1 MRRRWNNN
9 SPQSDGKSVQKTPAI
24 QSPKN
29 SLLRALPGVDR
40 LLRME
45 QTSDLIAEFGHPMVT
60 ESFRAVLEQARIDL
74 LEGRLG
80 HVPDETT
87 LLETARASLADQ
99 LKPSLRQVI
108 NASGV
113 IIHTNL
119 GRAPLSNES
128 RAAVELVSA
137 AYSNLEYDLAEG
149 SRGSRTVH
157 AEKLITRLTGAEA
170 ALVVNNNAAA
180 VLLILTALCRGKEV
194 IVSRGQLVEIG
205 GGFRIPDVLAQS
217 GAHLVE
223 VGTTNRTH
231 LSDYA
236 NAVSDNTAAILVT
249 HDSNFKIIGFT
260 SQPAMSELADLAREH
275 QLLLLFD
282 QGSGVMLD
290 VVPFGLEPE
299 MTPIDGLRAGCDV
312 VAFSG
317 DKMLGGPQAGIIIG
331 KQAHMERLKRHPLAR
346 AVRADKLCLAALSAT
361 LAPYLTNQAIEKIP
375 VWRMIARTINDLA
388 IEADS
393 WVARLREHGVSA
405 FTLSGESRIGGG
417 SLPGATLPTRL
428 VAIHHPKMSADSL
441 AATLRA
447 APIPVIGR
455 IQEGYLLFDP
465 RTVLSEQASYLLD
478 AVIRTHVSL
487 E

>member
-1 MRRRWNNN
+1 
-9 SPQSDGKSVQKTPAI
+9 VQKTPAI
-24 QSPKN
+24 HSPKN

-45 QTSDLIAEFGHPMVT
+45 QTLDLIDEFGHLLVA
-60 ESFRAVLEQARIDL
+60 ESFRAILEQTRIDL
-74 LEGRLG
+74 MDGRLG
-80 HVPDETT
+80 RVPDETT
-87 LLETARASLADQ
+87 LLEAARASLADQ
-99 LKPSLRQVI
+99 LKPSLRPVI

-180 VLLILTALCRGKEV
+180 VLLILTALCPGKEV

-231 LSDYA
+231 LADYA
-236 NAVSDNTAAILVT
+236 NAVSDDTAAILVT

-260 SQPAMSELADLAREH
+260 SQPALSELADLAREH

-290 VVPFGLEPE
+290 VAPFGLEPD

-331 KQAHMERLKRHPLAR
+331 KQTHIERLKRHPLAR
-346 AVRADKLCLAALSAT
+346 AVRADKLCLASLSAT
-361 LAPYLTNQAIEKIP
+361 LTPYLTNQALEKIP
-375 VWRMIARTINDLA
+375 VWRMIARTIEEIV

-393 WVARLREHGVSA
+393 WVSRLREHDINA

-428 VAIHHPKMSADSL
+428 VAIDQPNMSAASL
-441 AATLRA
+441 AATLRT

-455 IQEGYLLFDP
+455 IQDGYLLLDP
-465 RTVLSEQASYLLD
+465 RTVLPEQVNHLLD
-478 AVIRTHVSL
+478 AVIRTHGAL